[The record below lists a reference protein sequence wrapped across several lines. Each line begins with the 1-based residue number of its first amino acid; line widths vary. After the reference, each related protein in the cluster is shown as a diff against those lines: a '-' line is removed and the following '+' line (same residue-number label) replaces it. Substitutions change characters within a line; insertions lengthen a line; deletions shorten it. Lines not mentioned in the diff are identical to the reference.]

1 MLATGNSPSGGPAK
15 RPHFQLTETSSP
27 SDIIDW
33 LKDTLT
39 GAEFQSLCVENV
51 SAKTLLACRDTQVT
65 TGASS
70 CQCSSLCIL
79 SNDQPPQA
87 HHVVALPASSILPM
101 LTQTGHKSKLS
112 SQSRSY

>member
-51 SAKTLLACRDTQVT
+51 SAKRLLACRDTQVT
-65 TGASS
+65 TALARANGPVATFSVTTKRRRHITYH
-70 CQCSSLCIL
+70 CLC
-79 SNDQPPQA
+79 PPLGQ
-87 HHVVALPASSILPM
+87 M
-101 LTQTGHKSKLS
+101 RTQTGHKFKLS
-112 SQSRSY
+112 GQFRSY